1 MIVRKGLYQSDWT
14 ASMDTINV
22 LLWGRLKI
30 DGYGAGRTERSDST
44 QAVLYAIRQ
53 GRVKVD

>member
-1 MIVRKGLYQSDWT
+1 
-14 ASMDTINV
+14 MDTINV

-30 DGYGAGRTERSDST
+30 DGYGAGRTERSDGT

-53 GRVKVD
+53 GLVKVD